1 MNRHLYSNSGRS
13 TISHFPYAIWGTK
26 FPFLYELACHPRST
40 CIPPAMHCPISSIAQ
55 F

>member
-1 MNRHLYSNSGRS
+1 MDTSILTLEGARFH
-13 TISHFPYAIWGTK
+13 TFPYAIWGTK